1 MMELA
6 FIHKCSKTG
15 RAKCFCRNSNFYK
28 GQILVVYF
36 GNVGR
41 VNMLLDTHNFKTKD
55 APNGNVISSLL
66 EKQQDL

>member
-1 MMELA
+1 MTESA

-15 RAKCFCRNSNFYK
+15 RTKCFCRNSNFYK

-41 VNMLLDTHNFKTKD
+41 VNMLLDRHNFKTKD

-66 EKQQDL
+66 EKQDDL